1 MKIPVETKPA
11 IWGAVCGAVAL
22 AVVGFTWGGWT
33 TAGTADK
40 NAELRAENAV
50 VEALAPICVENFND
64 QPDAASKLTEMKKVS
79 SWQQGD
85 FISKG
90 GWATIVEGTPPDSD
104 VAKACA
110 ATLNDMKS

>member
-1 MKIPVETKPA
+1 MQIPVETKPA

-22 AVVGFTWGGWT
+22 AVVGFTWGGWV

-40 NAELRAENAV
+40 NSKLRAENAV

-64 QPDAASKLTEMKKVS
+64 QPDAAGKLAELKEVS

-90 GWATIVEGTPPDSD
+90 GWATIIEGTKPDSA

-110 ATLNDMKS
+110 NTLSNVKS